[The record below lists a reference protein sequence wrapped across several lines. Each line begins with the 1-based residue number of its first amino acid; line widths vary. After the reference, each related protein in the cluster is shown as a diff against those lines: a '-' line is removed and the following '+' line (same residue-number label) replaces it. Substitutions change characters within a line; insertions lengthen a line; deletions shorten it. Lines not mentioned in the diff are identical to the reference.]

1 MRRIL
6 LSRIL
11 LKRYAPFYLA
21 LLVMGV
27 VMALLFLR
35 PDSGLGLTV
44 EVSAVKKFPDFPA
57 PAGFKLGDPVIIN
70 ADVGLQGDFEPI
82 KKVTLTVAQD
92 TGDAGFTGFTVN
104 LPFPQ
109 APNYAPI
116 ASADISGSL
125 PVVGGQTQ
133 GKLFVDVR
141 LVETTPDPFG
151 YGYGYRGKLGDGFIK
166 YTITYVPPKI
176 RGHIRP
182 LSGCYSYRTPRRRCS
197 TTPYPPSSPSSVPS
211 WQETSWP
218 YPRYILEAPRGASPG
233 TWWY

>member
-35 PDSGLGLTV
+35 PDSALGLTV
-44 EVSAVKKFPDFPA
+44 EVSAVKKSPDFPA

-92 TGDAGFTGFTVN
+92 TGDAGFTVN

-125 PVVGGQTQ
+125 P
-133 GKLFVDVR
+133 
-141 LVETTPDPFG
+141 
-151 YGYGYRGKLGDGFIK
+151 
-166 YTITYVPPKI
+166 
-176 RGHIRP
+176 
-182 LSGCYSYRTPRRRCS
+182 
-197 TTPYPPSSPSSVPS
+197 
-211 WQETSWP
+211 
-218 YPRYILEAPRGASPG
+218 
-233 TWWY
+233 